1 MEDCSIK
8 KSAVPE
14 QESLKNKRFVKISE
28 RKECS
33 DLPQSVWLSLTQN
46 YLLQTW
52 KGIHLDKSPMEFA
65 LYPMLLYELQPK
77 TVIELGTLTGG
88 SAMWLADQLDL
99 FGVEG
104 QVYSVDI
111 DLSQLD
117 EKAKADL
124 RLKFLEGDCNQINTV
139 LTPDLLSTLP
149 HPWLVIDDAHVN
161 LFGIL
166 DYFHNNG
173 LQNGDYLIIE
183 DTNKDLWEAWSDWDD
198 RAFIERMKS
207 KIGLLGNWLVRHKN
221 EYLIDTYYQDMFG
234 YNGSKNWNS
243 ILKKVKI

>member
-33 DLPQSVWLSLTQN
+33 DLPQSAWLPLTQN

-77 TVIELGTLTGG
+77 SIIELGSSTGG
-88 SAMWLADQLDL
+88 SAVWLADHLDIFAIESQL
-99 FGVEG
+99 
-104 QVYSVDI
+104 YSIDI
-111 DLSQLD
+111 DLSQLNH
-117 EKAKADL
+117 KAKVDN
-124 RLKFLEGDCNQINTV
+124 RVRFLEGDCHQIERI
-139 LTPDLLSTLP
+139 LPPDLLSTLS
-149 HPWLVIDDAHVN
+149 HPWLIIEDAHAN
-161 LFGIL
+161 LSGIL
-166 DYFHNNG
+166 DYFHHNG
-173 LQNGDYLIIE
+173 LQTGDYVIIE
-183 DTNKDLWEAWSDWDD
+183 DTNKALWSEWSEWSDQQ
-198 RAFIERMKS
+198 FIEQMKS
-207 KIGLLGNWLVRHKN
+207 KLGLLRNWLMNHQHD
-221 EYLIDTYYQDMFG
+221 YLIDTYYQDMFG

-243 ILKKVKI
+243 ILKKA